1 MYLRENVHLHML
13 CFWVFFSHSACTDL
27 HPQKKNPQKAFHP
40 KWFSL
45 ILIVFIFR
53 PRFLLFL
60 NVFSMSLSTQGEEIF
75 LDMFEDEYRSMT
87 VG

>member
-13 CFWVFFSHSACTDL
+13 CFLFFFFTLCMHRLAPT
-27 HPQKKNPQKAFHP
+27 KKKSPESLSP
-40 KWFSL
+40 KMVL
-45 ILIVFIFR
+45 ILIVFIFC

>member
-1 MYLRENVHLHML
+1 MYLWERALA
-13 CFWVFFSHSACTDL
+13 CAVFFYTLHAQTCT
-27 HPQKKNPQKAFHP
+27 HKKKKKSPESLSP

-45 ILIVFIFR
+45 ILNLFIFC

-60 NVFSMSLSTQGEEIF
+60 NIFSMSLSTQGEEIF

>member
-13 CFWVFFSHSACTDL
+13 CFVLFFHTLHAQTCT
-27 HPQKKNPQKAFHP
+27 HKKKIPRKPFTQNC
-40 KWFSL
+40 L
-45 ILIVFIFR
+45 ILIVFIFC

>member
-1 MYLRENVHLHML
+1 MYLWENVHLHML
-13 CFWVFFSHSACTDL
+13 FVCFSHSACTDL

-45 ILIVFIFR
+45 ILNVFIFC
-53 PRFLLFL
+53 PCFLLFL
-60 NVFSMSLSTQGEEIF
+60 NFFSMSLSTQGEEIF